1 MRLVL
6 ILLIAIPL
14 VVCAAV
20 YDCVEWC
27 IRRLDTD

>member
-1 MRLVL
+1 MRLFL

-20 YDCVEWC
+20 CDCIEYV
-27 IRRLDTD
+27 IRGVRG

>member
-1 MRLVL
+1 MRLFL

-20 YDCVEWC
+20 CDAVEWVF
-27 IRRLDTD
+27 RRVRG